1 MMPKQKEL
9 WIPNDEVAEK
19 IISIQIECSL
29 NERYEKLENNT
40 MFIEAIKRKD
50 NSPVLEVAPK
60 LKSTNILGLYERML
74 PLTKVDFMYASVYSK
89 TGGVLNLF
97 NEKISENIDIQFK
110 NLRSEYVDKNKAIN
124 RWKDEPSEL
133 WSGLTPAQIWTGGG
147 KVEKALLMDFLSK
160 LTELMNGKQ
169 FTTKGAAFM
178 NCIDV
183 LRSWQLNKNEI
194 CEGKT
199 PMEAVI
205 EERNLILK
213 DKIEFIK
220 ENNIECDFIL

>member
-29 NERYEKLENNT
+29 NEKYEKLENNT
-40 MFIEAIKRKD
+40 IFIEAIKRKD
-50 NSPVLEVAPK
+50 NSPVLDVAPK
-60 LKSTNILGLYERML
+60 LKNTNILSFYERML

-97 NEKISENIDIQFK
+97 NEKTSENMDIQFK
-110 NLRSEYVDKNKAIN
+110 ELSGKSKDKNEAIN
-124 RWKDEPSEL
+124 KWRNEPSEL
-133 WSGLTPAQIWTGGG
+133 WGGLTPAQIWAGGG
-147 KVEKALLMDFLSK
+147 KVEKVLLMDFLNK

-169 FTTKGAAFM
+169 FSTKGSAYIG
-178 NCIDV
+178 CIDI
-183 LRSWQLNKNEI
+183 LRTWQLNKNDI

-199 PMEAVI
+199 PMEAII

-213 DKIEFIK
+213 DKIEFIQ
-220 ENNIECDFIL
+220 ENNIECDFI